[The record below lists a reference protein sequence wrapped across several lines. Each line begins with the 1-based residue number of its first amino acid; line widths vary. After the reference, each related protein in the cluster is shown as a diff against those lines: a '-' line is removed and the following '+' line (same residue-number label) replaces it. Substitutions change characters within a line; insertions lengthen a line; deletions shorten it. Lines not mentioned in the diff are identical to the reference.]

1 MASILTGLKVA
12 WDFMK
17 DNGRP
22 MVHGLSDGIMNILG
36 WHDGVVDL
44 NKYVPGIAIRDDE
57 VVTAEDARTEQVLK
71 DALGMSVKEIVASYI
86 FNENLDLRIWNRAL
100 MGTRMRIVFLTQI
113 LEFEFAPES
122 GYDEVNKMPIVGKN
136 DHASFHLNIKN
147 FANYKN
153 LLNHEFFKFGVCT
166 VKSQQISP
174 DYTGTTVCFYPL
186 SKDTSN
192 LTNDQLCTACNQTEG
207 IANMPINY
215 VIRTVAPAVFEKKTI
230 NGKEKIISSDPRV
243 LPNTAFRS
251 GYISDLGEDEFL
263 SYGTLVFLKANT
275 SEVPVALRFI
285 VTMEFMVWDQD
296 TITDYEYETGGTG
309 ATPGSENPTS
319 SHAIQLEGRRKK
331 NSK

>member
-1 MASILTGLKVA
+1 MAATSLKILWDWTKKNMRNPLNKIMDVLGFDERIEFPNSGLKL
-12 WDFMK
+12 MT
-17 DNGRP
+17 R
-22 MVHGLSDGIMNILG
+22 DG
-36 WHDGVVDL
+36 
-44 NKYVPGIAIRDDE
+44 E
-57 VVTAEDARTEQVLK
+57 VVTEEDVRTEQVLK
-71 DALGMSVKEIVASYI
+71 DAMGLSVHEIVASYI
-86 FNENLDLRIWNRAL
+86 FNEELDLRIWNRAL
-100 MGTRMRIVFLTQI
+100 MGSRMRMIFLTQI
-113 LEFEFAPES
+113 LEFEFAPKT
-122 GYDEVNKMPIVGKN
+122 GYDEVNKMPIIGKD
-136 DHASFHLNIKN
+136 DHASFHLDIRK

-174 DYTGTTVCFYPL
+174 DYTGTTICFYPL

-192 LTNDQLCTACNQTEG
+192 LTNDQLCTACNQVEG

-215 VIRTVAPAVFEKKTI
+215 VIRNVAPAVFEKHI
-230 NGKEKIISSDPRV
+230 VNGKEKIVSSDPRV

-251 GYISDLGEDEFL
+251 GYISDLDEENQFL

-296 TITDYEYETGGTG
+296 TITDYEYETGGSG

-319 SHAIQLEGRRKK
+319 THAINLEGRRKK

>member
-1 MASILTGLKVA
+1 MSSILTGLKIA
-12 WDFMK
+12 WDYMK

-22 MVHGLSDGIMNILG
+22 WVHGISDGIMNILG
-36 WHDGVVDL
+36 WHDGQIDL

-71 DALGMSVKEIVASYI
+71 DAMGLSVKEIVASYI
-86 FNENLDLRIWNRAL
+86 FNESLDLRIWNRAL
-100 MGTRMRIVFLTQI
+100 MGSRMRIIFLTQI

-122 GYDEVNKMPIVGKN
+122 GYDEVNKMPIVGKD

-192 LTNDQLCTACNQTEG
+192 LTNDQLCTACNQVEG
-207 IANMPINY
+207 VANMPINY
-215 VIRTVAPAVFEKKTI
+215 VIRTVAPAIFEKKTI
-230 NGKEKIISSDPRV
+230 NGKEKISTSDPRV

-251 GYISDLGEDEFL
+251 GYIKDLSEDEFL

-275 SEVPVALRFI
+275 SEVPVALRFV

-319 SHAIQLEGRRKK
+319 THAITLEGRRKK